1 MLIFSFNYWHLLI
14 LRNTRIYEQNIINHN
29 FYLEGKYEK
38 ILIVVCILLMISSFA
53 FGGNSINVN
62 VDGNQLNFDVQPT
75 IVDGRTLV
83 PVRAIF
89 ESLGFEVT
97 WQAESKT
104 VVGTKNDLTIELPI
118 NSTIAKKERIR
129 YSAWC
134 PSTNHRRTDACTC
147 TFHSWKLWIR
157 SWLE

>member
-1 MLIFSFNYWHLLI
+1 M
-14 LRNTRIYEQNIINHN
+14 
-29 FYLEGKYEK
+29 KK

-97 WQAESKT
+97 WQAESK
-104 VVGTKNDLTIELPI
+104 N
-118 NSTIAKKERIR
+118 
-129 YSAWC
+129 C
-134 PSTNHRRTDACTC
+134 
-147 TFHSWKLWIR
+147 SWY
-157 SWLE
+157 